1 MYCGVGWVVWRGN
14 KLWRKMF
21 KAAFATVLRAAYTVA
36 AVKDEPR
43 LPIGIALIKQFH
55 ALLDLTFHFNAAW
68 FACSTTAFW
77 CTWRPSE
84 PTVSDENGFKV
95 NRHVTTEC
103 IEHRRGQYLVTLFYL
118 LWSKVGR
125 VAGNAVLR
133 VLGRPERGVKPSS
146 RPRTPSRA
154 ERSTGR
160 RPVL

>member
-14 KLWRKMF
+14 ELWRMMF
-21 KAAFATVLRAAYTVA
+21 KAALATLLRAAYTLVT
-36 AVKDEPR
+36 VKNEPR
-43 LPIGIALIKQFH
+43 LPIRI
-55 ALLDLTFHFNAAW
+55 DLTFYFNAAW

-84 PTVSDENGFKV
+84 LTVPDENGFKV

-103 IEHRRGQYLVTLFYL
+103 IEHRRGQYLATLFYL

-125 VAGNAVLR
+125 VAGDAVLR

-154 ERSTGR
+154 ERSTG
-160 RPVL
+160 